1 MLEGFLVYF
10 FIFCKQ
16 TIIESKQLD
25 LRTRTPVFNI
35 FGEMI
40 SGLVQVRI
48 FGRRTSLLNDFTK
61 AANSLTR
68 ASLSYWNCSRGFGAY
83 VSYFS
88 IIVLIIGYMI
98 GVYNATIETAGL
110 YGVSVVF
117 LVQINDYLQ
126 WFLRQIIVME
136 SVMVS
141 VERAKLLVNE
151 KP

>member
-1 MLEGFLVYF
+1 
-10 FIFCKQ
+10 
-16 TIIESKQLD
+16 
-25 LRTRTPVFNI
+25 
-35 FGEMI
+35 MI
-40 SGLVQVRI
+40 SGLVQIRI
-48 FGRRTSLLNDFTK
+48 FGRRTSLLRDFTK
-61 AANSLTR
+61 AVNNMTR
-68 ASLSYWNCSRGFGAY
+68 ASLCYWNCSRGFGAY

-98 GVYNATIETAGL
+98 GVYNSTIETSGL

-141 VERAKLLVNE
+141 VERAKLLID
-151 KP
+151 